1 MGRGERLWER
11 LTEAAELGQE
21 SMPGE
26 TVVELLGTR
35 RVLIEN
41 HLGVSGYCAE
51 RVIVHVKFGW
61 VCVSGSNLELLHM
74 TRSQLVI
81 RGQISGVSLQGRGAG

>member
-1 MGRGERLWER
+1 MGRKERLWER
-11 LTEAAELGQE
+11 LTDAAELSQE
-21 SMPGE
+21 TMPGE

-41 HLGVSGYCAE
+41 HLGVSGYCEE

-61 VCVSGSNLELLHM
+61 VCVSGRDLELLHM
-74 TRSQLVI
+74 TKDQLVI
-81 RGQISGVSLQGRGAG
+81 RGQIQGVSLQRREQR

>member
-81 RGQISGVSLQGRGAG
+81 RGQIGGVSLQGREPE